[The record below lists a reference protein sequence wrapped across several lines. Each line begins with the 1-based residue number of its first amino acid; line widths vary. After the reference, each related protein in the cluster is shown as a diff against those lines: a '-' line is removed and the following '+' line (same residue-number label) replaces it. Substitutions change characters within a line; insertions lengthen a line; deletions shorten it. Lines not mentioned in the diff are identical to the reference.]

1 MSLASYDAFKKVW
14 LVSPETSGMDLDEF
28 SDKDTTCVGKEVS
41 LPLHVELC
49 KAASLLQACSNNEH
63 FSLCSLSTLE
73 RTSSCSTMTEPLSR
87 L

>member
-49 KAASLLQACSNNEH
+49 KAASLLQSVGVLSSEGLEP
-63 FSLCSLSTLE
+63 SGLCPRMAIQSVA
-73 RTSSCSTMTEPLSR
+73 
-87 L
+87 